1 MIDRAKVTI
10 SSGKGGDGSISG
22 RREKYVPH
30 GGPDGGDG
38 GKGGSVYVVGDENLN
53 TLQPFRYKR
62 TFNAGDGGH
71 GEAKKRHGAKGR
83 DLRIQ
88 VPVGTEVWADG
99 TFPRLVADL
108 ATDGEQVMIAK
119 GGRGGRGNTRF
130 ATPVNQFPRLAE
142 AGEVGE
148 GVTLLLEL
156 KLLGDIG
163 IVGAPN
169 AGKSSLL
176 AAVSAA
182 RPKVADYPFTTI
194 EPALGVVEHKGE
206 SFVMVDIPGLI
217 EGAHSGSGLG
227 DEFLRHV
234 ERTRVLVHLV
244 DGTLEDL
251 VEEYRKVRRELEMWD
266 EALVKKHQII
276 AVNKADV
283 DGVVDR
289 FETARSSLE
298 SEADRVICIS
308 AAGRTGLPDLL
319 DGAMGLLAQAR
330 EDEAALAE
338 EGTAP
343 EDVPV
348 VRPGRTRRRSLVSK
362 RGDEFVVS
370 SKAATRLAAMV
381 NESDWAARM
390 EFYGHLERLGVIKE
404 LEQAGVRSGD
414 VVKIGVLEWE
424 WE

>member
-1 MIDRAKVTI
+1 MIDRAKITV

-22 RREKYVPH
+22 RREKYVPQ

-38 GKGGSVYVVGDENLN
+38 GRGGSVIIVGDENMN
-53 TLQPFRYKR
+53 TLQAFRYKR
-62 TFNAGDGGH
+62 SFKAKDGGH
-71 GEAKKRHGAKGR
+71 GEGKKRHGAKGR
-83 DLRIQ
+83 DLRIK
-88 VPVGTEVWADG
+88 VPVGTEIWAEG
-99 TFPRLVADL
+99 VVPRLVADL
-108 ATDGEQVMIAK
+108 ATDREAVVVAK
-119 GGRGGRGNTRF
+119 GGVGGRGNTRF
-130 ATPVNQFPRLAE
+130 ATPINQFPRLAE
-142 AGEVGE
+142 AGDTGEEVA
-148 GVTLLLEL
+148 LLLDM
-156 KLLGDIG
+156 KLIGDVG

-194 EPALGVVEHKGE
+194 EPVLGVVEHKGE

-217 EGAHSGSGLG
+217 EGAHGGSGLG

-234 ERTRVLVHLV
+234 ERTRVLVHLI
-244 DGTLEDL
+244 DGSLEDL

-266 EALVKKHQII
+266 EALVKKQHII

-283 DGVVDR
+283 EGVIDR
-289 FETARSSLE
+289 FESSREALAG
-298 SEADRVICIS
+298 EADWAVCIS
-308 AAGRTGLPDLL
+308 AVGRTGLPELL
-319 DGAMGLLAQAR
+319 DNVVESLARAR
-330 EDEAALAE
+330 EE
-338 EGTAP
+338 EDSSAKERT
-343 EDVPV
+343 DNVPV
-348 VRPGRTRRRSLVSK
+348 VRPRRAQKRALVMK

-390 EFYGHLERLGVIKE
+390 EFYGRLEKLGVINE
-404 LEQAGVRSGD
+404 LEKAGVKSGD
-414 VVKIGVLEWE
+414 IVKIGDLEWE